1 MSQIHISKEVFEKLK
16 ESSQDSNT
24 AMLMSKF
31 NPERIE
37 APKYKDFKTKRKM
50 ERIHEVRKTGA
61 FKKDDKDRVLYE
73 NGEIT
78 LEEYKERRLTKTA
91 QSLAAQLKEI
101 RIKAGME
108 KPKRKKIK
116 HVHVKGLGY
125 SNRSVFRA
133 NDKDIWPYKK

>member
-37 APKYKDFKTKRKM
+37 APKYKD
-50 ERIHEVRKTGA
+50 
-61 FKKDDKDRVLYE
+61 
-73 NGEIT
+73 
-78 LEEYKERRLTKTA
+78 RRLTKTA

>member
-16 ESSQDSNT
+16 ESPRDSNT
-24 AMLMSKF
+24 AMLLSKF
-31 NPERIE
+31 SPDRHEE
-37 APKYKDFKTKRKM
+37 PKYKDFKTKRKM
-50 ERIHEVRKTGA
+50 ERIQEIRKMGD
-61 FKKDDKDRVLYE
+61 FKKDDKDRALFE

-101 RIKAGME
+101 RIKNGME
-108 KPKRKKIK
+108 KPKMRKIK